1 MNWDAIGAIA
11 ELLGAAGV
19 VATLVYVGR
28 QIRASSK
35 AQKTATQHDVLAEFR
50 HGVNQLIE
58 NPDLFEG
65 FRIFSQGGEVPE
77 EYRLKVAMHIGNQ
90 FRIYEELY
98 LAYLEGNVAENFWE
112 PRLRTMCD
120 VYLRHALAQRWW
132 QRTGTGIHSKP
143 FVELVDGLIADLDAA
158 SKPSTDETVLNSV

>member
-1 MNWDAIGAIA
+1 MNWDAIGAIG

-19 VATLVYVGR
+19 IATLVYVGR

-65 FRIFSQGGEVPE
+65 FRIFSRGDEVPE

-98 LAYLEGNVAENFWE
+98 LAYLDGAVSADFWE
-112 PRLRTMCD
+112 PRRRNMCD
-120 VYLRHALAQRWW
+120 LYLRHALAQRWW
-132 QRTGTGIHSKP
+132 QRTGVEVHSKP
-143 FVELVDGLIADLDAA
+143 FVELVDGLVADLDAV
-158 SKPSTDETVLNSV
+158 SKPSTHQTD